1 MATDTYGENYSKILN
16 TNRTLT
22 KRRRIWNTI
31 CYSSSLLVISLWCT
45 VLFFY
50 SFIRYNTYSAAQL
63 NNFSVLFDFT
73 MLPHN
78 VIQLVDNSQ
87 EYYMLAM
94 NWHDPVQRMMI
105 KAGYSP
111 YQHFSDEKNNSL
123 EHLISHKIRHTLAEM
138 AEFLSDMFTYISLHT
153 KSDIGALFY
162 SKAEGKW
169 DFSTFSKMDQTS
181 KVIET
186 ASLTL
191 FTSFYNILYQY
202 TQLLPKM
209 EELIDMIET
218 HPNETEKIAILR
230 NYIYNSAK
238 ETNTLIYGGA
248 CDNLRQLID
257 EIRDI
262 VVDKRYDSLSS
273 ELYTSHLV
281 IGCLAAV
288 GILYSIFAVF
298 KFRERLVLIFKGYTF
313 LKKFEIEFM
322 VEKMTRV
329 RESVFES
336 NMFNERVLI
345 ESYFAAWKSH
355 PRVSFDT
362 FASNSAKPVLA
373 KKTISR
379 YRERVFRNRRVPT
392 GCKWIIWVIILIVL
406 TFSLSLMLTII
417 GLEEQK
423 KIGKVATL
431 YVELESSLVESNLVY
446 MQASLYSR
454 YYFGY
459 EDEKIKLGLIKA
471 SNQMKRSIIE
481 GRNIHKKL
489 LGEKASNTIYELFTG
504 NICNFPEEAVQKD
517 GFDDSFCQTSIMK
530 SSLKGSIGIVAYQE
544 FFHSNILKPIVEEYN
559 NDHSFILTS
568 ESSKDS
574 YLPIELFMNTHLIE
588 FRLARKKMIEIF
600 QNSFYHLLKGWLFET
615 VAEVDKNL
623 TIMILIT
630 VCMMFLVS
638 LPTFFFC
645 AYSMYFDLR
654 AALFAYEV
662 VDIHIVVSN
671 PGISN
676 EIKRQ
681 FDKLA

>member
-1 MATDTYGENYSKILN
+1 M
-16 TNRTLT
+16 
-22 KRRRIWNTI
+22 
-31 CYSSSLLVISLWCT
+31 
-45 VLFFY
+45 LFFY
-50 SFIRYNTYSAAQL
+50 SFIRYNTYSEAQL
-63 NNFSVLFDFT
+63 KQFSVLFDFT

-78 VIQLVDNSQ
+78 IIQVADNSQ
-87 EYYMLAM
+87 EYYMIAI

-111 YQHFSDEKNNSL
+111 YQHFTAEKDNSL
-123 EHLISHKIRHTLAEM
+123 EHLISHRIKHSLAEM
-138 AEFLSDMFTYISLHT
+138 TEFISEMFTYISLHT

-162 SKAEGKW
+162 SKTEGKW
-169 DFSTFSKMDQTS
+169 DFSTFSKLDQTS
-181 KVIET
+181 KVVDT

-191 FTSFYNILYQY
+191 FTSLYNIMYQY
-202 TQLLPKM
+202 GHLLDKM
-209 EELIDMIET
+209 EELIEMVET
-218 HPNETEKIAILR
+218 YPNETEKIANLR
-230 NYIYNSAK
+230 NYIYNSAN

-248 CDNLRQLID
+248 YNNLRQLID

-355 PRVSFDT
+355 PRVSFDA
-362 FASNSAKPVLA
+362 FASNTTKPVLA
-373 KKTISR
+373 KKTVRR
-379 YRERVFRNRRVPT
+379 YRERVFRNSRFPT

-406 TFSLSLMLTII
+406 TFSLSLVLTVI

-431 YVELESSLVESNLVY
+431 YVELESSLIESNLVY

-454 YYFGY
+454 YYFGH
-459 EDEKIKLGLIKA
+459 EDEKIKDGLMKA
-471 SNQMKRSIIE
+471 SSQMKRSIIE

-504 NICNFPEEAVQKD
+504 NICNFPEEPDQKN
-517 GFDDSFCQTSIMK
+517 GFDDKFCETSIMK
-530 SSLKGSIGIVAYQE
+530 SSLKGSIGILGYQE
-544 FFHSNILKPIVEEYN
+544 FLHTDILKPIVEEYN
-559 NDHSFILTS
+559 KNHGFIMTS
-568 ESSKDS
+568 ESSKYS
-574 YLPIELFMNTHLIE
+574 YIPIELFMNTDLIE
-588 FRLARKKMIEIF
+588 FRLARKKMIEMF
-600 QNSFYHLLKGWLFET
+600 QHSFYHLLKGWLFET
-615 VAEVDKNL
+615 VAEVDKKL

-630 VCMMFLVS
+630 VCIMFLVS
-638 LPTFFFC
+638 LPTFYFC
-645 AYSMYFDLR
+645 ANSMYSDLR
-654 AALFAYEV
+654 AAFFVYEV

-671 PGISN
+671 TGISN

-681 FDKLA
+681 FDKLG